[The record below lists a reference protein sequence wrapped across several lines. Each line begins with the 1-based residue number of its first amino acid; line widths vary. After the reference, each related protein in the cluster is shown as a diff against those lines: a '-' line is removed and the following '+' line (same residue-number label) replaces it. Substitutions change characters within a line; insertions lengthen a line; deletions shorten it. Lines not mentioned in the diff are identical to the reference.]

1 MPESSTESNHLLP
14 PCIALFS
21 ILVSQS
27 VSTCCALPDP
37 TWSADCLLPV
47 YFAIIRVFCTTDRL
61 EQPVR
66 LVCPPASIN
75 TFLYRLTPSPLLYLS
90 PLDSRFSYSFILF
103 RIRLSTQSYNALQ
116 RSHTHIQTHASFSFA
131 FKRLKLSLHSNN
143 TIYSTSHFEK
153 ATVASLTLC
162 T

>member
-116 RSHTHIQTHASFSFA
+116 RSYTHIQTHTLRSVSHLRDSSSVSTQTTQSI
-131 FKRLKLSLHSNN
+131 RLRISRKPQ
-143 TIYSTSHFEK
+143 
-153 ATVASLTLC
+153 
-162 T
+162 